1 MQKLTVPVI
10 DSKCPRLRQCTVSML
25 RTCVA
30 EFLIVMC
37 VHGAYFFFCPN
48 NLSVSE
54 ATLIQGMSWNMSYI
68 LKTLDVHCIVQ
79 ISPVQDQQNYG
90 WTSKF
95 FNFYLERCTR
105 NSRILFGA
113 VNSNFHFKDSRPTF
127 YIDCTQNCSHLQ
139 KWRPKCL
146 GVQNQHTIHVMGI
159 KM

>member
-10 DSKCPRLRQCTVSML
+10 DSKCPRLRQCTVSMH
-25 RTCVA
+25 RTYVA

-54 ATLIQGMSWNMSYI
+54 ATLIQGMLWNMSIFSKHWRALHCPNFSSPRPAELWLNQYI
-68 LKTLDVHCIVQ
+68 
-79 ISPVQDQQNYG
+79 
-90 WTSKF
+90 
-95 FNFYLERCTR
+95 FYLERCR

-139 KWRPKCL
+139 KWRPKRL
-146 GVQNQHTIHVMGI
+146 GVQNQHTIHVVGI